1 MIMKLRMG
9 AILNCWTSLLLAA
22 LLLCSLLFGSSGCG
36 PAIRMVTEE
45 PRPLLFVG
53 SVSFGEMTRVD
64 DSIHIPITMGEGP
77 WQRNSGQ
84 FPTRVITN
92 VRDRKIDMTICFSS
106 SQGHVEHGRR
116 LVLSEDL
123 TGDYEIFYLD
133 PNGTRH
139 PLGKLT
145 F

>member
-1 MIMKLRMG
+1 MG
-9 AILNCWTSLLLAA
+9 AKSNCWTSLLLAA
-22 LLLCSLLFGSSGCG
+22 LLFCSLLFGSSGCG

-53 SVSFGEMTRVD
+53 SVTFGKMTKVD
-64 DSIHIPITMGEGP
+64 DSIHVPITMGEGP

-92 VRDRKIDMTICFSS
+92 LRDRKIDMTICFSS
-106 SQGHVEHGRR
+106 SQEHVELGRR

-123 TGDYEIFYLD
+123 TGEYEILYLD

-139 PLGKLT
+139 PLGNLT

>member
-1 MIMKLRMG
+1 MTITLCMG
-9 AILNCWTSLLLAA
+9 AKLNCWTSPLLAA
-22 LLLCSLLFGSSGCG
+22 LLFFSLLFGSSGCG

-53 SVSFGEMTRVD
+53 SVTFGEMTQVD
-64 DSIHIPITMGEGP
+64 DSIHVPIIMGEGP
-77 WQRNSGQ
+77 WQGNSGQ

-92 VRDRKIDMTICFSS
+92 VRDQKIDMTICFSA
-106 SQGHVEHGRR
+106 SQEHVEVGRR

-123 TGDYEIFYLD
+123 VGEYEIFYLD
-133 PNGTRH
+133 PNGARH
-139 PLGKLT
+139 SLGNLT

>member
-1 MIMKLRMG
+1 MTITLCMG
-9 AILNCWTSLLLAA
+9 AKLNCWTSPLLAS
-22 LLLCSLLFGSSGCG
+22 LLFFSLLFGSSGCG

-45 PRPLLFVG
+45 PRPILFVG
-53 SVSFGEMTRVD
+53 SVTFGKMTEVD
-64 DSIHIPITMGEGP
+64 DSIHVPITMGEGP

-106 SQGHVEHGRR
+106 SQGHIEHGRR

-123 TGDYEIFYLD
+123 TGEYEIFYLD

-139 PLGKLT
+139 PLGNLT

>member
-9 AILNCWTSLLLAA
+9 AKLNRWTSLLLAA
-22 LLLCSLLFGSSGCG
+22 LMFFSLLFGSSGCG

-53 SVSFGEMTRVD
+53 SVTFGKMTKVD

-92 VRDRKIDMTICFSS
+92 LHDRKIDMTICFSS

-123 TGDYEIFYLD
+123 TGEYEFFYLD
-133 PNGTRH
+133 PNGARH
-139 PLGKLT
+139 PLGNLT

>member
-1 MIMKLRMG
+1 
-9 AILNCWTSLLLAA
+9 
-22 LLLCSLLFGSSGCG
+22 
-36 PAIRMVTEE
+36 MVTEE

-53 SVSFGEMTRVD
+53 SVTFGKMTRVD
-64 DSIHIPITMGEGP
+64 ASIHVPITMGEGP

-92 VRDRKIDMTICFSS
+92 VHDRKIDMTICFSS
-106 SQGHVEHGRR
+106 SQEHVEIGRR

-133 PNGTRH
+133 PNGARH
-139 PLGKLT
+139 PLGNLT

>member
-1 MIMKLRMG
+1 MILKLSMG
-9 AILNCWTSLLLAA
+9 AILNRCTSLLLAA
-22 LLLCSLLFGSSGCG
+22 LLFGSLLFGSWGCG
-36 PAIRMVTEE
+36 PAVRMVTEE

-53 SVSFGEMTRVD
+53 SVTFGKMAKVD

-106 SQGHVEHGRR
+106 SQGHVEHGSR
-116 LVLSEDL
+116 LVLSEEL
-123 TGDYEIFYLD
+123 TGEYEIFYLD
-133 PNGTRH
+133 PNGARH
-139 PLGKLT
+139 ALGSLT

>member
-1 MIMKLRMG
+1 MNMKRRMG

-22 LLLCSLLFGSSGCG
+22 LLFGSAGCG

-53 SVSFGEMTRVD
+53 SVTFGKLTKVD
-64 DSIHIPITMGEGP
+64 DSIHVPITMGEGP

-106 SQGHVEHGRR
+106 SQGHAEHGSR
-116 LVLSEDL
+116 LVLSEEL
-123 TGDYEIFYLD
+123 TGEYEIFYLD

-139 PLGKLT
+139 SLGNLT